1 MAKTIITVAPNGA
14 WPKKENNPNVP
25 ITPQEI
31 VHDVYDCW
39 QAGAAIAHLHM
50 RDDQGFGTMSTD
62 KFRETVALLREQHPD
77 CDIILNLTTS
87 GDLRQEERPQGTQTD
102 RQSPSGGQE
111 NSRR

>member
-87 GDLRQEERPQGTQTD
+87 GDVISALG
-102 RQSPSGGQE
+102 
-111 NSRR
+111 